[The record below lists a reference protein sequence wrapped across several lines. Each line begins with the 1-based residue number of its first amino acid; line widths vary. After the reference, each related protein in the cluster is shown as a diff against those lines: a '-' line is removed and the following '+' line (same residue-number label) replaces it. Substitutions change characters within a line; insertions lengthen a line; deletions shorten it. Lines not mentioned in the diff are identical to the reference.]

1 MNELDDL
8 ESQYPRARR
17 LLVNISASLV
27 ELGGHSTINSL
38 GLRTAA
44 ILCADQPMIVLRLD
58 SLEAALEGF
67 RDTGTW
73 GDYFPETDDTR
84 R

>member
-1 MNELDDL
+1 MTELDDL
-8 ESQYPRARR
+8 EPQYPRARR
-17 LLVNISASLV
+17 LLVSFSASLV
-27 ELGGHSTINSL
+27 ELGKRSTINSL
-38 GLRTAA
+38 GRQTVA

-73 GDYFPETDDTR
+73 GDYFPETDDSR